1 MKILKT
7 NTNKINKD
15 KKLDTKEMSV
25 LPNQNYT
32 IFRKYAHAHIFT
44 FILSKVS

>member
-7 NTNKINKD
+7 KTNKMNKD

-32 IFRKYAHAHIFT
+32 ILRKYAHAHIYIHIYF
-44 FILSKVS
+44 V